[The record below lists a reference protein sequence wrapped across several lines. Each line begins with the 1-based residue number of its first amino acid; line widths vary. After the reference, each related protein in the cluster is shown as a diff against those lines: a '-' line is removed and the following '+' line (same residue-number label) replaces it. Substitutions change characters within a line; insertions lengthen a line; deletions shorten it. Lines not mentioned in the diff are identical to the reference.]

1 MTTELLLFWLAVVG
15 DLLLLYYTGKVGL
28 LAARRF
34 LKGDTAGTVRYAC
47 SALALAVITGFFPW
61 ALVSGA
67 RDIGKLALLIC
78 IFTPFVVSMAKL
90 WPSAKGWIA
99 RPPMLAADVL
109 IVFMLLVFFASA
121 DWAWFWAAGIL
132 MAVAWIVA
140 RKLESRRP
148 TAVLLDIKGE
158 TLSDPFG
165 SKNIHPSADLSDPN
179 DPSWGLGR

>member
-15 DLLLLYYTGKVGL
+15 DLVLLYYTGKLGL

-47 SALALAVITGFFPW
+47 SALALAVITGLFPW

-99 RPPMLAADVL
+99 RIPMLAADVL
-109 IVFMLLVFFASA
+109 IVGTLLVFFASG
-121 DWAWFWAAGIL
+121 DWAWFWAAGIV

-140 RKLESRRP
+140 RKLNPPKPRL
-148 TAVLLDIKGE
+148 AVSDGGE
-158 TLSDPFG
+158 LEQVSDPFLWHCND
-165 SKNIHPSADLSDPN
+165 SEDPL
-179 DPSWGLGR
+179 WTFGWTRRQK